1 MNSLSIQERDTLL
14 SIIHNKNFTQ
24 TNKSEDYGERINDV
38 LKFYVNLRDEI
49 SDPKGCLWK
58 LKKEFDSLPKDEL
71 DYIKDSFV
79 GVLTIY
85 R

>member
-1 MNSLSIQERDTLL
+1 MENVSI
-14 SIIHNKNFTQ
+14 
-24 TNKSEDYGERINDV
+24 

-58 LKKEFDSLPKDEL
+58 LKQEFDSLPKDEL
-71 DYIKDSFV
+71 NYIKDSFA